1 MSGLPRVHL
10 KLTKERGK
18 GPSWALSPNGD
29 GWSEG
34 GKGGVR
40 RGWDRPGPGPNAP
53 RPSLRHFPHG
63 QTSSGG
69 PPKKNSGFER
79 FQPVGLWTGFRMGTD
94 SGFEWKRRP
103 VSNGKGVRFHP
114 PEPRTCLSH
123 APLPRG
129 NIKTTEKHR
138 RRAVS
143 ARGVVDRVSNG
154 NGFRFRMGTAPGF
167 EWEGC
172 PVSNG
177 PGNAVS
183 NGGMAVSNGG
193 HPVSNDSGKPGFEC
207 FGRFLNAAFLGAGG
221 DPPAG

>member
-1 MSGLPRVHL
+1 MQSRKPHSCGADAPKPAGPCSCGPCSCGVSARGVVDRV
-10 KLTKERGK
+10 
-18 GPSWALSPNGD
+18 SNG
-29 GWSEG
+29 
-34 GKGGVR
+34 
-40 RGWDRPGPGPNAP
+40 N
-53 RPSLRHFPHG
+53 
-63 QTSSGG
+63 
-69 PPKKNSGFER
+69 
-79 FQPVGLWTGFRMGTD
+79 GFRFRMETAP
-94 SGFEWKRRP
+94 GFEWEGCA
-103 VSNGKGVRFHP
+103 VSPP

-143 ARGVVDRVSNG
+143 ARGVVDRVPNG